1 MVSGETEAFRLS
13 NTLVNLRERFTH
25 WCYPVVTAN
34 TPRSRKS
41 KGAKF
46 QNEIRDLLLEKFSD
60 QLEPDDIKTAVMG
73 ESGTDIKLSPAAQK
87 LFQFAVEA
95 KRCEKIALRQWWKQ
109 AKENSNDK
117 LKPLVITKQN
127 REEALVILSLQDFLD
142 LL

>member
-1 MVSGETEAFRLS
+1 MAHLCQRSPD
-13 NTLVNLRERFTH
+13 
-25 WCYPVVTAN
+25 WCYLAVTAN

-46 QNEIRDLLLEKFSD
+46 QNEVREALLEKFEG

-73 ESGTDIKLSPAAQK
+73 ESGEDIKLSPAAQK
-87 LFQFAVEA
+87 LFHFAVEC
-95 KRCEKIALRQWWKQ
+95 KRTEKISLRQWWRQ
-109 AKENSNDK
+109 ARQNSNEK

-127 REEALVILSLQDFLD
+127 REEPLVVLSLEDFLE

>member
-1 MVSGETEAFRLS
+1 M
-13 NTLVNLRERFTH
+13 
-25 WCYPVVTAN
+25 TAN

-46 QNEIRDLLLEKFSD
+46 QNDVRDLLLEKFAD
-60 QLEPDDIKTAVMG
+60 KLEPDDIKTAVMG

-87 LFQFAVEA
+87 LFQFAVEC
-95 KRCEKIALRQWWKQ
+95 KRTEKVSLRQWWKQ
-109 AKENSNDK
+109 AQANSTEK

-127 REEALVILSLQDFLD
+127 REEALVVISLQDFLE